1 MTVPTDFQNV
11 IDLFQKSAEQLD
23 SLQTP
28 PNIDQATVMLAKW
41 IAKEKGWLTKED
53 QAALVSIGGIL
64 FRDQRIKLHD
74 QRIEK
79 LYGTAP

>member
-1 MTVPTDFQNV
+1 
-11 IDLFQKSAEQLD
+11 
-23 SLQTP
+23 
-28 PNIDQATVMLAKW
+28 MLAKW